1 MRLSC
6 LLYAIVAFLEKHF
19 IDLVCNTGNRISAVE
34 LRAITLASQYCCTC
48 RIPYYGFLSL
58 KSMRFRDLMD
68 LFFLPYGENITYI

>member
-34 LRAITLASQYCCTC
+34 LRAITSSFAVLLYVSYSILWILVPEKYEIQ
-48 RIPYYGFLSL
+48 GFNG
-58 KSMRFRDLMD
+58 FIF
-68 LFFLPYGENITYI
+68 FFLTGKI